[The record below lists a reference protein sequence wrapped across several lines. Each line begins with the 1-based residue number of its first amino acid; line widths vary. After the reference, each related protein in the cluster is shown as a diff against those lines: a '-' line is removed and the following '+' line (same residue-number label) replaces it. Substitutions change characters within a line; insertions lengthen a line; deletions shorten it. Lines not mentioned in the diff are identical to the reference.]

1 MRRLCCAVRNCSG
14 SVLIVCMVF
23 LAALSMMAMT
33 AIEVSGMGQKM
44 IFAYA
49 QHGHALRDAES
60 QLIQTEREVWH
71 QLNTLGLA
79 ATASYWSSAQTAG
92 NASASA
98 VAFAEF
104 WTETEFNTAQCGLLF
119 TVHAPPA
126 SGSGG
131 HALRLSSYWWVC
143 CDNRQNC
150 EQSSFLSRHRQ
161 WQRSTVPLN

>member
-14 SVLIVCMVF
+14 SVLIVCMVV

-33 AIEVSGMGQKM
+33 AIEVSVMGQKM

-49 QHGHALRDAES
+49 QHGDALRDAES

-79 ATASYWSSAQTAG
+79 ATASYWSSAQASA

-98 VAFAEF
+98 ATFAEL
-104 WTETEFNTAQCGLLF
+104 WTLTEFNTAQCGLLF
-119 TVHAPPA
+119 TVNASPASA
-126 SGSGG
+126 SGS
-131 HALRLSSYWWVC
+131 HALRLSSHWWVC
-143 CDNRQNC
+143 CESRQDC
-150 EQSSFLSRHRQ
+150 EQASFLSRHRL

>member
-23 LAALSMMAMT
+23 LAALSVMAMT

-60 QLIQTEREVWH
+60 QLIQTEQEIFY

-79 ATASYWSSAQTAG
+79 ATVSYWSSAQVSG

-98 VAFAEF
+98 ATFAEL
-104 WTETEFNTAQCGLLF
+104 WTQTEFNTGQCGLLF
-119 TVHAPPA
+119 TVHTPPA
-126 SGSGG
+126 SASGG
-131 HALRLSSYWWVC
+131 HALRLSSHWWVC
-143 CDNRQNC
+143 CESRQDC
-150 EQSSFLSRHRQ
+150 EQASFLSRHRQ
-161 WQRSTVPLN
+161 WQRGTVPLN